1 VTAVYYNSEVVK
13 NTGAHFVND
22 RVYLERDESKR
33 SEPTNRHREDAV
45 NGKSDRTNSKKS
57 SASYASYAV
66 TYANV
71 AQDPDCV
78 SIRSTHI

>member
-1 VTAVYYNSEVVK
+1 MVK

-33 SEPTNRHREDAV
+33 SQSNNRHPEDAV
-45 NGKSDRTNSKKS
+45 NGKKSDRTNSKKS
-57 SASYASYAV
+57 AASYSV

-71 AQDPDCV
+71 SKDPDAA